1 MTMKT
6 MARLGAWKYMQFD
19 TKTDDSRDKSLSK
32 YYKYSWKESLQQ
44 H

>member
-1 MTMKT
+1 MKT

-19 TKTDDSRDKSLSK
+19 TRIDDSRDKSLQF
-32 YYKYSWKESLQQ
+32 KYSWKESLQQ